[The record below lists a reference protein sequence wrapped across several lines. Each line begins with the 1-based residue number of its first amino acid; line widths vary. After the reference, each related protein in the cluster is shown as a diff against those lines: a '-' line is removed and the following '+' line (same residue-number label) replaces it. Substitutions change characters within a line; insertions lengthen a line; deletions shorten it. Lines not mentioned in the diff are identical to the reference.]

1 MPARVAV
8 VNAML
13 DYYVMHHKI
22 NVQYLLVKTRTV
34 PLPTVELALVVAVN
48 VMLLKDYFVLLRL
61 ANVKRFLNVVTNM
74 VGQ

>member
-1 MPARVAV
+1 MPALVAV

-34 PLPTVELALVVAVN
+34 PLPTVELAFVVAVN

-61 ANVKRFLNVVTNM
+61 ANVKGFLNVVTKM
-74 VGQ
+74 VIQ

>member
-22 NVQYLLVKTRTV
+22 NVQYLPVVTQMV
-34 PLPTVELALVVAVN
+34 PLPIVELALVAVVN
-48 VMLLKDYFVLLRL
+48 AMLDYYARC
-61 ANVKRFLNVVTNM
+61 AHC
-74 VGQ
+74 